1 MQTLSYLRNFLFV
14 SLLFTLLS
22 QCSRLPFNDV
32 SVIGRNF
39 DDEVQQTQ
47 NLTFTF
53 NKNVGPTSQFGD
65 WDSTQYIRFIPAVRG
80 KFKWTAPNELVFS
93 PALAF
98 DPATDY
104 RAELT
109 DDLLKNSDKKDLKV
123 SGETIAFHTPYLQLT
138 GVENWW
144 SRAPETGQ
152 PVAKTRL
159 NFNYP
164 VSAANVVE
172 RVAVSSDEK
181 PLTIVSTPNDAQNSV
196 ALTLTNA
203 PALKNEQPLTI
214 KLGKGVKVPNTA
226 FVSKEA
232 IEETSTLPSR
242 FKVDIADV
250 QTSFDNNTG
259 VVKVITTQ
267 ELQAG
272 ELSQYYTIQP
282 QVETTAELT
291 ENGFVIRGNFT
302 ETDTYVLTLTDQ
314 IRGVL
319 GTKLE
324 EPTSRDL
331 FFGKMPASIQF
342 ATKKALYLSSKGA
355 RNIGLNIVNVP
366 KVQVKIAKVY
376 ENNILNYLRANRYKE
391 YKEKAN
397 GEWGPSGSFNYSDD
411 EAGDLSD
418 VLVNKTV
425 ETADL
430 PKVRGVSALNLAL
443 PDHNNTFREHPLRGV
458 YLVSVSSKDE
468 AYLQAS
474 QLVSVSDIGLV
485 ARHTNDEVLVW
496 ANSIRTGEPLQSV
509 EVTLISSNNQ
519 SVYTLKTDGTGFV
532 KFEKVSEKAPG
543 FKIAL
548 LTASITNTAAV
559 KLSDQDDFNFLFLPD
574 TQVETSR
581 FEVDGKRDNES
592 GFDAFVYGDRNIY
605 RPGETIH
612 INTVIRSQS
621 WQSVGEVPVLV
632 RLLAPNGR
640 EVRVF
645 RKTTNAQGAVATD
658 VLLDPAAVTGTYTVE
673 VLNANNILLTSEP
686 ISVEE
691 FVPDRIKV
699 DVATDRQTDPT
710 IPAIYKAGQ
719 TITLSLTA
727 MNLFG
732 PPASDRNYEVEFQ
745 LKRKAFAPK
754 GFGEY
759 DFSISNGQSPTGDEV
774 KTDVFPKELR
784 QGRTNA
790 SGQASEKFPISALY
804 QDIGL
809 LEGKLFVTVFDEN
822 GRPVNRLR
830 RLDILTQD
838 TFFGLRIPDSYVATN
853 TPLAAD
859 LVALDPAGQL
869 RSSASALVEVV
880 RYEYQTVI
888 EKEGD
893 GDQSRIKYTTKRRE
907 KPVYAN
913 TLLFKSG
920 KAAFRYV
927 PTVSGEYEIRVRR
940 PGAAAAAYAT
950 TRFYAY
956 GFGSTSASSFDVSQ
970 EGQVLMTLDKPV
982 YQTGD
987 KAKVLFKAPFDGKLL
1002 VTVERNR
1009 VLEQH
1014 WLTTNNKSAEWSF
1027 SLSADHLPNVY
1038 VTATLIRAI
1047 DGANL
1052 PLTVAHGFA
1061 PVSVQ
1066 DPDTKLPVTLTAV
1079 AQSRSKTKQTIRI
1092 KTAANA
1098 QVTVAVVDEGILQL
1112 KNFKTPDPHGFFYQK
1127 RALEVDSH
1135 DLYALLYPE
1144 LSLKST
1150 SSVGGDG
1157 YDLERRVNPLSNG
1170 RVRLVA
1176 LWSGILET
1184 GSDGQAEFSV
1194 DIPQFSGDL
1203 RVMAVAYKDNAF
1215 GSANTNMKVADPIVI
1230 STGVPRFLTPGDNL
1244 ELPVNLSN
1252 TTKQVA
1258 TVTARLSLTGPLTAD
1273 SVSTQKLTIQPG
1285 RESRALFRV
1294 SAKQAIGAGAITI
1307 TVNGLNETFTEK
1319 TDVTVRPAAS
1329 LQKTTLS
1336 GAIAAGSTQTLQLAN
1351 DFLPRTAQASITLSR
1366 SPVAQ
1371 YGRELSYLLGYP
1383 HGCLEQ
1389 TISKAFP
1396 QLYFADLS
1404 KQLSTN
1410 TYFVRAG
1417 DSDLNP
1423 ASNIRQAVQKVEGL
1437 QVQNGGFSMWPGMVV
1452 DGSTTSSTVDPWA
1465 TAYAVHFLSEAQEAG
1480 YEVRSSVLSSAI
1492 DYLTTLTNSPATEN
1506 AVTMSES
1513 QSARTVKQVASRTS
1527 IYALYALAVAGK
1539 PNRSAMNYYKQ
1550 SSNTLTPDSRYLLAS
1565 AFFRVGDTRS
1575 YAALLP
1581 KRFSDNTTERQT
1593 GGSYASPLRNLALV
1607 LDALV
1612 DTDRDNIQIPALARQ
1627 LAAALK
1633 QSTYLNTQEA
1643 AFSFLALGKLAR
1655 QTAGST
1661 ATATLT
1667 AAGKPLGTMSNG
1679 LLNLKR
1685 VPTNVPLSLS
1695 AKGAGNVYYFAQSEG
1710 VPASGKISA
1719 EDNGLRVRRQYLSRD
1734 GKPMDAIRQNDLV
1747 VVKITLTSTNGL
1759 HVDNVVV
1766 TDLLPAGLEVENPR
1780 LTGSP
1785 GRDTGDMAWIGKST
1799 TGTPTRPAH
1808 FDLRDDRINF
1818 YTTATGTER
1827 TFYYLARAVSK
1838 GRFVV
1843 GPVSA
1848 DAMYNAEYRSYNGA
1862 GTILIR

>member
-1 MQTLSYLRNFLFV
+1 MQTLPYLRNFLLI
-14 SLLFTLLS
+14 SLLFSLLS

-32 SVIGRNF
+32 SVVGRNF

-53 NKNVGPTSQFGD
+53 NKNVGPTIQFGD

-109 DDLLKNSDKKDLKV
+109 DDLLKNSDKKDLKI
-123 SGETIAFHTPYLQLT
+123 SGEAIAFHTPYLQLT

-144 SRAPETGQ
+144 SRARETGQ

-172 RVAVSSDEK
+172 RVAVSSGEK
-181 PLTIVSTPNDAQNSV
+181 PLAVVSTPNDAQNSI

-203 PALKNEQPLTI
+203 PALKNEQPLAI
-214 KLGKGVKVPNTA
+214 KLAKGLKVPNTA

-242 FKVDIADV
+242 FKVEIADV
-250 QTSFDNNTG
+250 KTSFDNNTG

-291 ENGFVIRGNFT
+291 ENGFIIRGNFT

-324 EPTSRDL
+324 EPTTRDL

-342 ATKKALYLSSKGA
+342 ANKKALYLSSKGA
-355 RNIGLNIVNVP
+355 QNIGLNIVNVP

-376 ENNILNYLRANRYKE
+376 ENNILNYLRANRYEE

-559 KLSDQDDFNFLFLPD
+559 RPSDQDDFNFLFLPD

-612 INTVIRSQS
+612 INTIIRSQG

-699 DVATDRQTDPT
+699 DVATDRQTDPAV
-710 IPAIYKAGQ
+710 PAIYKAGQ
-719 TITLSLTA
+719 TVTLSLTA

-732 PPASDRNYEVEFQ
+732 PPASDRTYEVELQ

-759 DFSISNGQSPTGDEV
+759 DFGISNGQSPTDGET

-790 SGQASEKFPISALY
+790 NGQATEKFPISALY

-830 RLDILTQD
+830 RLDVLTQD
-838 TFFGLRIPDSYVATN
+838 TFFGLRIPNSYVATN
-853 TPLAAD
+853 SPLFAAD
-859 LVALDPAGQL
+859 LVALDPAGQ
-869 RSSASALVEVV
+869 S
-880 RYEYQTVI
+880 
-888 EKEGD
+888 
-893 GDQSRIKYTTKRRE
+893 
-907 KPVYAN
+907 
-913 TLLFKSG
+913 
-920 KAAFRYV
+920 
-927 PTVSGEYEIRVRR
+927 
-940 PGAAAAAYAT
+940 
-950 TRFYAY
+950 
-956 GFGSTSASSFDVSQ
+956 
-970 EGQVLMTLDKPV
+970 
-982 YQTGD
+982 
-987 KAKVLFKAPFDGKLL
+987 
-1002 VTVERNR
+1002 
-1009 VLEQH
+1009 
-1014 WLTTNNKSAEWSF
+1014 
-1027 SLSADHLPNVY
+1027 
-1038 VTATLIRAI
+1038 
-1047 DGANL
+1047 
-1052 PLTVAHGFA
+1052 
-1061 PVSVQ
+1061 
-1066 DPDTKLPVTLTAV
+1066 
-1079 AQSRSKTKQTIRI
+1079 
-1092 KTAANA
+1092 
-1098 QVTVAVVDEGILQL
+1098 
-1112 KNFKTPDPHGFFYQK
+1112 
-1127 RALEVDSH
+1127 
-1135 DLYALLYPE
+1135 
-1144 LSLKST
+1144 
-1150 SSVGGDG
+1150 
-1157 YDLERRVNPLSNG
+1157 
-1170 RVRLVA
+1170 
-1176 LWSGILET
+1176 
-1184 GSDGQAEFSV
+1184 
-1194 DIPQFSGDL
+1194 
-1203 RVMAVAYKDNAF
+1203 
-1215 GSANTNMKVADPIVI
+1215 
-1230 STGVPRFLTPGDNL
+1230 
-1244 ELPVNLSN
+1244 
-1252 TTKQVA
+1252 
-1258 TVTARLSLTGPLTAD
+1258 
-1273 SVSTQKLTIQPG
+1273 
-1285 RESRALFRV
+1285 
-1294 SAKQAIGAGAITI
+1294 
-1307 TVNGLNETFTEK
+1307 
-1319 TDVTVRPAAS
+1319 
-1329 LQKTTLS
+1329 
-1336 GAIAAGSTQTLQLAN
+1336 
-1351 DFLPRTAQASITLSR
+1351 
-1366 SPVAQ
+1366 
-1371 YGRELSYLLGYP
+1371 
-1383 HGCLEQ
+1383 
-1389 TISKAFP
+1389 
-1396 QLYFADLS
+1396 
-1404 KQLSTN
+1404 
-1410 TYFVRAG
+1410 
-1417 DSDLNP
+1417 
-1423 ASNIRQAVQKVEGL
+1423 
-1437 QVQNGGFSMWPGMVV
+1437 
-1452 DGSTTSSTVDPWA
+1452 
-1465 TAYAVHFLSEAQEAG
+1465 
-1480 YEVRSSVLSSAI
+1480 
-1492 DYLTTLTNSPATEN
+1492 
-1506 AVTMSES
+1506 
-1513 QSARTVKQVASRTS
+1513 
-1527 IYALYALAVAGK
+1527 
-1539 PNRSAMNYYKQ
+1539 
-1550 SSNTLTPDSRYLLAS
+1550 
-1565 AFFRVGDTRS
+1565 
-1575 YAALLP
+1575 
-1581 KRFSDNTTERQT
+1581 
-1593 GGSYASPLRNLALV
+1593 
-1607 LDALV
+1607 
-1612 DTDRDNIQIPALARQ
+1612 
-1627 LAAALK
+1627 
-1633 QSTYLNTQEA
+1633 A
-1643 AFSFLALGKLAR
+1643 AFSFGLG
-1655 QTAGST
+1655 
-1661 ATATLT
+1661 
-1667 AAGKPLGTMSNG
+1667 
-1679 LLNLKR
+1679 
-1685 VPTNVPLSLS
+1685 
-1695 AKGAGNVYYFAQSEG
+1695 
-1710 VPASGKISA
+1710 
-1719 EDNGLRVRRQYLSRD
+1719 
-1734 GKPMDAIRQNDLV
+1734 
-1747 VVKITLTSTNGL
+1747 
-1759 HVDNVVV
+1759 
-1766 TDLLPAGLEVENPR
+1766 
-1780 LTGSP
+1780 
-1785 GRDTGDMAWIGKST
+1785 
-1799 TGTPTRPAH
+1799 
-1808 FDLRDDRINF
+1808 
-1818 YTTATGTER
+1818 
-1827 TFYYLARAVSK
+1827 
-1838 GRFVV
+1838 
-1843 GPVSA
+1843 
-1848 DAMYNAEYRSYNGA
+1848 
-1862 GTILIR
+1862 